1 VAGLNAWITSS
12 FSTRPGCADPE
23 GLFRIL
29 GPLLGGVTRPEDF
42 QAALKGKGSPKHP
55 AASAEALQGLVD
67 VAPIQEKPEKAVR
80 LAALYAPNTLRR
92 DTTVFLS
99 VRPSRASIPV
109 ASSIRLEGSGT
120 AVIVSVAGRPFASL
134 A

>member
-1 VAGLNAWITSS
+1 MTGSS
-12 FSTRPGCADPE
+12 STCLSPSTRGWPDC
-23 GLFRIL
+23 
-29 GPLLGGVTRPEDF
+29 PLLGGVTRPEDF
-42 QAALKGKGSPKHP
+42 QAARKGKGSPKHP

-67 VAPIQEKPEKAVR
+67 VSPIQEKPEKAVH
-80 LAALYAPNTLRR
+80 LAALYAPNTLSR

-99 VRPSRASIPV
+99 ARPSRASIPV